1 MRSRAIVLCLV
12 LGTMSALSA
21 CSSDD
26 STSVSDAKATFC
38 QSLVDV
44 KQSEAAIA
52 DLNADSTVDD
62 AKSAVADLESAVK
75 AAKTAG
81 NAVGQAEA
89 DALQTSYDDLKSS
102 VGSISGSDTL
112 ADAAPAVVKA
122 GATFNAQLEAL
133 RSKNCGGAVASS
145 VAVPTT

>member
-52 DLNADSTVDD
+52 DSTPTRQSTTPR
-62 AKSAVADLESAVK
+62 ARSL
-75 AAKTAG
+75 
-81 NAVGQAEA
+81 
-89 DALQTSYDDLKSS
+89 TSS
-102 VGSISGSDTL
+102 
-112 ADAAPAVVKA
+112 P
-122 GATFNAQLEAL
+122 Q
-133 RSKNCGGAVASS
+133 
-145 VAVPTT
+145 